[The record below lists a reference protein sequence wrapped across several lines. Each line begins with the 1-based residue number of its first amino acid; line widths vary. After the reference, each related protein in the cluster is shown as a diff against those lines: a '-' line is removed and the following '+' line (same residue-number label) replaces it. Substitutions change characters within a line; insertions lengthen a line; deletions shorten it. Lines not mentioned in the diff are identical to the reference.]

1 MSRLQPLKS
10 SLVAY
15 VKRVGCELVADP
27 ERDKTMVQ
35 VPPIQLEPRGP
46 VPRVCVG
53 SCVRSRPSGV
63 QELLDMKDKVDFIVE
78 QATSTSGPCLACPR
92 SF

>member
-46 VPRVCVG
+46 VRVSVWVG
-53 SCVRSRPSGV
+53 A
-63 QELLDMKDKVDFIVE
+63 Q
-78 QATSTSGPCLACPR
+78 
-92 SF
+92 